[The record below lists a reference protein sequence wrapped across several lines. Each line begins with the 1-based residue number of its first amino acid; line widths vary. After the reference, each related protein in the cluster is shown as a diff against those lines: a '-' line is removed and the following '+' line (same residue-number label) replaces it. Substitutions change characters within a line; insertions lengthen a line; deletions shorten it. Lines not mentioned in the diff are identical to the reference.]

1 MKKFLSITLLL
12 AMIVGVLCSVP
23 VIADETTTPRIY
35 DGRIE
40 TLFNNDW
47 QFWRESSGSTKTTYE
62 SFAAKDVEFEN
73 INLPHD
79 FSIETPF
86 STIGTYN
93 RSGCLQG
100 GTGWY
105 KKTFTMPGEL
115 KDKRIVINFGG
126 AYSYS
131 YIYVNGTQV
140 GTNVMGYI
148 SFAFDITDYLNF
160 GFDKTNE
167 IVVKVINAVPSERW
181 YSGSGIYRDVT
192 LIITDSVHV
201 DYRGTAVSMPNLAST
216 NGADGTLTADVIVK
230 NDSEVDTTATVKTTI
245 EKDGAAVGTPAQ
257 TEISVAAGSKATATL
272 APAVENP
279 ALWSVKTPNL
289 YNLKTEVLVDGK
301 VVDTYNTT
309 FGYKYT
315 EYDAQSGFFLNGEPM
330 KLKGVALHNDL
341 GASLGTKAYDTAV
354 KRYIDLIKDMG
365 CNAIRTAHQ
374 SLSQNLMN
382 YCAKAGIMVF
392 DEVFDE
398 WIHAKVNDTGSY
410 TGYFATGIEATNKLL
425 LTEDMGKSDVSGW
438 STATTPTWA
447 EFGLKSTMTRDRNNP
462 AVIIWG
468 MGNELFEGNGVNAGT
483 DKTKYPEIGKS
494 LNEWVDEIDPQMRPT
509 CIGDNRTEA
518 GQSGSTR
525 EYLDRIQATMD
536 ITGLNYGINWGG
548 YNDLKE
554 LFPDRA
560 MFNTEAVDECSE
572 RGVYD
577 KTNLYKGNGPEDYQF
592 SSYNNDDRGWAEYG
606 YESYNIL
613 IKKDWFMGQFLWAG
627 IDYLGEPCDYA
638 GYKSGL
644 QYPNTT
650 YCGSYDSCGFA
661 KDTMYLFRAIWNEDD
676 YTSNMLPNTWNRNE
690 VALDSNGYVPVHV
703 YSNADKVEILL
714 NGKVVA
720 QGTSEI
726 EKTSSTERT
735 NYTQRVWTATAVDT
749 SVCTTDKVVSGDFIK
764 NYLQFKIKYAEG
776 TLELKSYSKNE
787 DGTYTEITDAKGTQS
802 VVTNNGIEKLDVK
815 QSATEITADFDS
827 IVYYELTAQTADGDF
842 VNGYNGRVKLTIDG
856 EGELIGT
863 DNGNSRSVIKGASYK
878 AISADKKTAIVDVY
892 NGKALAVARSTGE
905 IGSFTVTATAY
916 SGNDETD
923 SGAIVTTASTNAVT
937 VTADTV
943 ADEFE
948 EEIEQHI
955 HVYESEGSKVVT
967 APTCTEK
974 GYTTFT
980 CDICN
985 AVTKGDYTAPAG
997 HTVADDGSCSV
1008 CGWTAQQISVVKA
1021 GAYAEE
1027 NKIEG
1032 GYKYTSLSKDEIDS
1046 KTPYALVSPYD
1057 SDIRIFTSEIA
1068 KFGPNNYFDGNGL
1081 RAYNVGEI
1089 PIKNQSGDHIYQF
1102 DFHTDL
1108 AQFFFD
1114 YDETEGTLVIASIV
1128 DGARKYLAHVT
1139 TDTGNY
1145 TSVKWV
1151 DSLEDATAFNASYN
1165 EKTHRFTDIYTTCGG
1180 TKYYLGAK
1188 YTWYQVSNYVFMLS
1202 ANTNTGFEVFKVEET
1217 VPSSYLTL
1225 CSALIA
1231 AGQKAKTDA
1240 SYALAQANNVDLA
1253 LALYKQGFSADETQS
1268 KAYSSALTS
1277 SIHIC
1282 SYSENGTITKVP
1294 TCGEEGEISYACTF
1308 AGCPNVQTEKIA
1320 KTKDHIYGLDHICAV
1335 CGDNEP
1341 VKVTING
1348 TTTVYDY
1355 GTEYVFPDFVND
1367 GDVAYQDANG
1377 NYYTPGDSY
1386 GELTTD
1392 VEFTGVDLS
1401 FSMVL
1406 GASIRLNEA
1415 TGIRFYSA
1423 VDTDLIDRLRAKGAT
1438 VEMGTLIAP
1447 TDIIGEKDFTKEIGT
1462 ESTDYTDVKYT
1473 SESWFQHK
1481 GFKGLVGS
1489 IVDIKT
1495 SNLNRYYVGR
1505 GYISIKF
1512 GNTDKTIYADY
1523 YNGSISN
1530 NSRSICYVANKIMIT
1545 GDYCLLPQL
1554 CREVVKNFAD
1564 QYTGSDKYTNLDPDG
1579 KDDFE

>member
-1 MKKFLSITLLL
+1 MKKLLSIVLSL
-12 AMIVGVLCSVP
+12 AMVVGILCSVP
-23 VIADETTTPRIY
+23 VFADETTTPQTY

-62 SFAAKDVEFEN
+62 AFSAKEVEFEN

-86 STIGTYN
+86 STIATTN

-105 KKTFTMPGEL
+105 KKTFTMPSEL
-115 KDKRIVINFGG
+115 KDKRIVINFDG

-131 YIYVNGTQV
+131 YVYVNGTQV

-148 SFAFDITDYLNF
+148 SFAFDITDYLKF

-216 NGADGTLTADVIVK
+216 NGADGTLSADVTVK
-230 NDSEVDTTATVKTTI
+230 NDSAADVTATVKTTI
-245 EKDGAAVGTPAQ
+245 EKDGAAVGNPAQ
-257 TEISVAAGSKATATL
+257 TDISVAAGSKATVKL

-315 EYDAQSGFFLNGEPM
+315 EYSSESGFFLNGEPM

-354 KRYIDLIKDMG
+354 KRYIDLVKDMG

-392 DEVFDE
+392 DEIFDE
-398 WIHAKVNDTGSY
+398 WIHAKVNDNGSY
-410 TGYFATGIEATNKLL
+410 NGYFASGIDAANKLL

-447 EFGLKSTMTRDRNNP
+447 EFGLKSTMMRDRNNP

-577 KTNLYKGNGPEDYQF
+577 KTNLYKGNGPDDYQF

-703 YSNADKVEILL
+703 YSNADKIEVIL
-714 NGKVVA
+714 NGNVVGE
-720 QGTSEI
+720 GTAEVV
-726 EKTSSTERT
+726 KTSSTERT
-735 NYTQRVWTATAVDT
+735 NYTQRIWTAKSVDT
-749 SVCTTDKVVSGDFIK
+749 SVCTTEKVVSGDFTK
-764 NYLQFKIKYAEG
+764 NYLQFKVKYAEG
-776 TLELKSYSKNE
+776 TLELKSYSKN
-787 DGTYTEITDAKGTQS
+787 DNGTYTEITDAKGTQS

-815 QSATEITADFDS
+815 QSATEITADSDS

-878 AISADKKTAIVDVY
+878 AVSADKKTAIVDVY

-905 IGSFTVTATAY
+905 TGNFTVTATAY

-923 SGAIVTTASTNAVT
+923 SSAIVATASTNAVT
-937 VTADTV
+937 VTVDTV

-948 EEIEQHI
+948 EEIEQHT

-967 APTCTEK
+967 APNCTEK

-985 AVTKGDYTAPAG
+985 AVTTGDYTPATG
-997 HTVADDGSCSV
+997 HTIADDGSCSV
-1008 CGWTAQQISVVKA
+1008 CGWTAQQISVVEA

-1046 KTPYALVSPYD
+1046 KTPYALVSPYN

-1089 PIKNQSGDHIYQF
+1089 PIINQSGDHIYEF

-1128 DGARKYLAHVT
+1128 DGARKYLAHIT
-1139 TDTGNY
+1139 TDTGSY

-1151 DSLEDATAFNASYN
+1151 DSLEAATVFNASYN
-1165 EKTHRFTDIYTTCGG
+1165 EKTHRFTDIYTTCDG
-1180 TKYYLGAK
+1180 TKYYLGTK

-1202 ANTNTGFEVFKVEET
+1202 TNANSGLEVFKVEET
-1217 VPSSYLTL
+1217 VPGSYLTL

-1231 AGQKAKTDA
+1231 AGERAKTDA
-1240 SYALAQANNVDLA
+1240 SYALAQADNVDLA
-1253 LALYKQGFSADETQS
+1253 LALYKQGILADETQS
-1268 KAYSSALTS
+1268 AAYSSVLTS
-1277 SIHIC
+1277 SIHTC
-1282 SYSENGTITKVP
+1282 SYSANGTITKVP

-1308 AGCPNVQTEKIA
+1308 AGCPNVQTETIA
-1320 KTKDHIYGLDHICAV
+1320 KTTDHNYVNHICTI

-1341 VKVTING
+1341 VTVTING

-1367 GDVAYQDANG
+1367 GDVAYQDADG

-1386 GELTTD
+1386 GKLTKD

-1406 GASIRLNEA
+1406 GASIRFNEV

-1423 VDTDLIDRLRAKGAT
+1423 VDTDLIDALRAKGAT
-1438 VEMGTLIAP
+1438 VEMGTLISP
-1447 TDIIGEKDFTKEIGT
+1447 MDIIGERDFTKEIGIEET
-1462 ESTDYTDVKYT
+1462 EYVDVKYT
-1473 SESWFQHK
+1473 SKNWFEHK

-1495 SNLNRYYVGR
+1495 SNLNRNFVGR
-1505 GYISIKF
+1505 GYITIKF

-1523 YNGSISN
+1523 NNGSINN
-1530 NSRSICYVANKIMIT
+1530 NSRSICYISNKIMTT
-1545 GDYCLLPQL
+1545 GDYCLLPKYCQ
-1554 CREVVKNFAD
+1554 EIVKNFAD
-1564 QYTGSDKYTNLDPDG
+1564 QYTGSDKYINLDPDG